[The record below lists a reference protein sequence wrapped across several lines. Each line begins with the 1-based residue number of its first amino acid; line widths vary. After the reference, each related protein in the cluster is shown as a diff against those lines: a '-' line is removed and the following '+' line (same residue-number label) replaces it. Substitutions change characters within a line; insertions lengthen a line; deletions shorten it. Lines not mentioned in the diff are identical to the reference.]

1 MILGRYE
8 PLSNFRAKEKCIY
21 FSKIKVDFRIVNC
34 RFSLKAFIYIFII
47 PIFFNKF

>member
-1 MILGRYE
+1 MNHFQILGLKKNVY
-8 PLSNFRAKEKCIY
+8 I

-47 PIFFNKF
+47 PIFFNKV